1 MILPV
6 FLILV
11 VLSVGLL
18 VEQNGINYYSHKDD
32 YYLSDNQVQ
41 TKAEAL
47 VNVSATNLLI
57 YDSSNETSESAID
70 NFKQIFEDMKVATT
84 YIDVDN
90 EMVPDFRNFDTVV
103 VLTPDLRPLGDTVF
117 HLMEWVESGGDVM
130 FAMTLQKMKLH
141 LLLSIS

>member
-1 MILPV
+1 MAISVGNTDVKKRTFRFTMILPV

-117 HLMEWVESGGDVM
+117 
-130 FAMTLQKMKLH
+130 T
-141 LLLSIS
+141 

>member
-1 MILPV
+1 MLKKRTFRFTMILPV

-103 VLTPDLRPLGDTVF
+103 ILTPDLR
-117 HLMEWVESGGDVM
+117 HLVIL
-130 FAMTLQKMKLH
+130 FFT
-141 LLLSIS
+141 

>member
-1 MILPV
+1 MLKKRTFRFTMILPV

-90 EMVPDFRNFDTVV
+90 EMVN
-103 VLTPDLRPLGDTVF
+103 
-117 HLMEWVESGGDVM
+117 
-130 FAMTLQKMKLH
+130 
-141 LLLSIS
+141 